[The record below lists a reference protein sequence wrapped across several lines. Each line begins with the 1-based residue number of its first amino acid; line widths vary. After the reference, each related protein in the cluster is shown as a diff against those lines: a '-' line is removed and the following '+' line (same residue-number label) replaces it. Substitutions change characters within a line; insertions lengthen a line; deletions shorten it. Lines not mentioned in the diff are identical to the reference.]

1 MDCKIVALSCRAIC
15 RAVRLANPKSSPRQA
30 GPIPWDEGEK
40 PLDPE
45 APVDPEI
52 SAGTRGKELVLKFT
66 SGLRSEGRWS
76 ADSNGREMVQRTR
89 NQRGPAYPP
98 LVVSEPVAGNCTR
111 QLLSRQPVDL
121 VADRLPIRLSCELA
135 HGAIRR
141 DERDGCGDRHLSR
154 RGLDGGRPAG
164 ADGAP
169 TPAEGATW
177 RAQPAER
184 DDVSVAAP
192 FASCSEASKKL
203 LPRCGCNY
211 IGMRQNSK
219 TGQPLKPVST
229 CMPCM
234 SRVRRC
240 AARVC

>member
-15 RAVRLANPKSSPRQA
+15 RAVHLANPKSSPRQA

-66 SGLRSEGRWS
+66 SGLRSEGKWS

-111 QLLSRQPVDL
+111 QLLSRQSVDL
-121 VADRLPIRLSCELA
+121 VADRACLSDYPVNSLMALSDGTNEMA
-135 HGAIRR
+135 VAIDTSVGGA
-141 DERDGCGDRHLSR
+141 SM
-154 RGLDGGRPAG
+154 
-164 ADGAP
+164 ADGQL
-169 TPAEGATW
+169 ELMVH
-177 RAQPAER
+177 RRLQKAQR
-184 DDVSVAAP
+184 GG
-192 FASCSEASKKL
+192 L
-203 LPRCGCNY
+203 N
-211 IGMRQNSK
+211 
-219 TGQPLKPVST
+219 PLNET
-229 CMPCM
+229 M
-234 SRVRRC
+234 
-240 AARVC
+240 